1 MSLITDLPAIFDQF
15 SEARQKGFLTVM
27 DLKEQNVPLVGTYC
41 TFMPQEIAMAAGA
54 VVVSLCST
62 SDETIEE
69 AEKDLPRNLCP
80 LIKSSYGF
88 GKTDKCPY
96 FYFSDLV
103 VGETTCDGKKK
114 MYEYMAEFK
123 AVHVMQLPNSASDAA
138 SRALWKAEILRLQ
151 QVIEARFGA
160 PISEAALREAIV
172 LKNRERRALAHF
184 YRLGQLNPP
193 ALSGGD
199 ILKVVYGATFRFDK
213 TVLIDELNA
222 MAERIRQEWRQGKR
236 LASRP
241 RILITGCPI
250 GGAAEKVVRA
260 IEENGGWVV
269 GYENCT
275 GAKATERCVAEE
287 GDVYDALTDK
297 YLAIGC
303 SCISPNHQRLQL
315 LSQMVEEYQADG
327 VIDVILQACHTY
339 AVESLAIK
347 RHLRQQHD
355 LPYMAIET
363 DYSTADL
370 GQLSTRVAAFFFNDT
385 ATTEIYTVG
394 IDSGSTATKGILLAD
409 GVITR
414 RFLCPTPFR
423 PADAIHEAWETL
435 RAGLVETPFLT
446 LTGYGRQL
454 VDFANKQVTEI
465 SCHGLGARLLAPD
478 TRTVI
483 DIGGQD
489 SKVIQLDAGG
499 NLSDFLM
506 NDKCAAGTGRFLEV
520 ISRTLGASVEQ
531 LDAITDG
538 VEPHAITSMCTVFAE
553 SEVISLRSAGVA
565 PEAILAGVINAMARR
580 SANFIGRLSA
590 QGPLLFT
597 GGVSHCAAFA
607 RMLESHVGMAVTTHP
622 DAQFAGAIGAA
633 LIGQRQRRRG

>member
-15 SEARQKGFLTVM
+15 SDARQKGFLTVM

-41 TFMPQEIAMAAGA
+41 TFMPQEIALAAGA

-123 AVHVMQLPNSASDAA
+123 PVHVMQLPNSADDDA
-138 SRALWKAEILRLQ
+138 SRALWRSEILRLQ
-151 QVIEARFGA
+151 SALEQQFNCT
-160 PISEAALREAIV
+160 ISEQDLRAAIT
-172 LKNRERRALAHF
+172 LKNRERAALSSF

-193 ALSGGD
+193 ALSGSE
-199 ILKVVYGATFRFDK
+199 ILKVVYGATFKFDK
-213 TVLIDELNA
+213 NTLIDELNA
-222 MAERIRQEWRQGKR
+222 LSEKVRSEYQQGKR
-236 LASRP
+236 LEDRP

-275 GAKATERCVAEE
+275 GAKATEMQVSEE

-303 SCISPNHQRLQL
+303 SCISPNTQRLTL
-315 LSQMVEEYQADG
+315 LSQMIDEYQVDG

-347 RHLRQQHD
+347 RHVRQQHD
-355 LPYMAIET
+355 VPYMAIET
-363 DYSTADL
+363 DYSNSDI
-370 GQLSTRVAAFFFNDT
+370 GQLNTRVSAFI
-385 ATTEIYTVG
+385 E
-394 IDSGSTATKGILLAD
+394 
-409 GVITR
+409 
-414 RFLCPTPFR
+414 
-423 PADAIHEAWETL
+423 
-435 RAGLVETPFLT
+435 
-446 LTGYGRQL
+446 
-454 VDFANKQVTEI
+454 
-465 SCHGLGARLLAPD
+465 
-478 TRTVI
+478 
-483 DIGGQD
+483 
-489 SKVIQLDAGG
+489 
-499 NLSDFLM
+499 
-506 NDKCAAGTGRFLEV
+506 
-520 ISRTLGASVEQ
+520 
-531 LDAITDG
+531 
-538 VEPHAITSMCTVFAE
+538 
-553 SEVISLRSAGVA
+553 
-565 PEAILAGVINAMARR
+565 
-580 SANFIGRLSA
+580 
-590 QGPLLFT
+590 
-597 GGVSHCAAFA
+597 
-607 RMLESHVGMAVTTHP
+607 ML
-622 DAQFAGAIGAA
+622 
-633 LIGQRQRRRG
+633 

>member
-54 VVVSLCST
+54 IVVSLCST

-138 SRALWKAEILRLQ
+138 SRTLWKAEILRLQ
-151 QVIEARFGA
+151 QVIETRFGT
-160 PISEAALREAIV
+160 PISEAVLREAIV

-213 TVLIDELNA
+213 TALIDELHA
-222 MAERIRQEWRQGKR
+222 MAERIHQEWRQGKR
-236 LASRP
+236 LEPRP

-303 SCISPNHQRLQL
+303 SCISPNDQRLQL

-370 GQLSTRVAAFFFNDT
+370 GQLSTRVAAFI
-385 ATTEIYTVG
+385 E
-394 IDSGSTATKGILLAD
+394 
-409 GVITR
+409 
-414 RFLCPTPFR
+414 
-423 PADAIHEAWETL
+423 
-435 RAGLVETPFLT
+435 
-446 LTGYGRQL
+446 
-454 VDFANKQVTEI
+454 
-465 SCHGLGARLLAPD
+465 
-478 TRTVI
+478 
-483 DIGGQD
+483 
-489 SKVIQLDAGG
+489 
-499 NLSDFLM
+499 
-506 NDKCAAGTGRFLEV
+506 
-520 ISRTLGASVEQ
+520 
-531 LDAITDG
+531 
-538 VEPHAITSMCTVFAE
+538 
-553 SEVISLRSAGVA
+553 
-565 PEAILAGVINAMARR
+565 
-580 SANFIGRLSA
+580 
-590 QGPLLFT
+590 
-597 GGVSHCAAFA
+597 
-607 RMLESHVGMAVTTHP
+607 ML
-622 DAQFAGAIGAA
+622 
-633 LIGQRQRRRG
+633 